1 MKDQVLVLR
10 QAEEDIQTIFD
21 WLARRSPV
29 GARRWYEA
37 YEKTL
42 DRLESEAE
50 RFSFA
55 PERQFF
61 SEAIREC
68 LFKPRS
74 GRRYRILFVIAKSQ
88 VRMSH
93 VRGPGQQFVMPE

>member
-1 MKDQVLVLR
+1 MKYQVLVLR
-10 QAEEDIQTIFD
+10 QAEEDVQTIFD
-21 WLARRSPV
+21 WLARRSPA
-29 GARRWYEA
+29 GARSWYEA
-37 YEKTL
+37 YETAL

-68 LFKPRS
+68 LFKTRS
-74 GRRYRILFVIAKSQ
+74 GRRYRILCVIAKSQ
-88 VRMSH
+88 FRILH
-93 VRGPGQQFVMPE
+93 VRGPDQQFVMPE